1 MKDNVFPSPINPEPW
16 KPLPLWQDIDKPNL
30 VQITVQEIPAGVK
43 SSVQQPHGACL
54 EIRVPRHSPNPFSDS
69 YSLSTSS
76 TKILPEPWRGQY
88 GCPPTVKHPTAS
100 CRQHFDQL

>member
-1 MKDNVFPSPINPEPW
+1 MKDNVFPSPINPEPC

-54 EIRVPRHSPNPFSDS
+54 EIRVPRHSPTLSLTLTVFPPLLPRS
-69 YSLSTSS
+69 SLSLGGVSMGV
-76 TKILPEPWRGQY
+76 PQ
-88 GCPPTVKHPTAS
+88 
-100 CRQHFDQL
+100 Q